1 MEFSVKSGSPEKQRI
16 SCVAVGVFDSRK
28 LSHSAQLLDEASN
41 GYIANLIRRGEC
53 EGKLGQT
60 LLLHNVP
67 NTLCDRILLIGCGRE
82 KHFDT
87 NEFHKANSIVANFL
101 DDRGAT
107 EVFSCITELNVKNR
121 DSAWKVSHAIQATEN
136 ALYHFDQLKTKKEGS
151 RRPLRRVVFGVPS
164 RRELPEGELAVRNGM
179 AIASGTTLA
188 KDLANL
194 PANVCTPT
202 YLAEQA
208 NALQKTHRNFTTNI
222 LEEED
227 MEKLGMGAFLSVS
240 RGSRQPAKL
249 IVMEYKGANKS
260 IKPFVFVGKGVTFDS
275 GGISLK
281 PGAAMDEMKYD
292 MCGSGVVLG
301 VMKAV
306 AELKPKMIIIGIIP
320 STENMSGDKA
330 YRPGDVLTAYN
341 GKTIEV
347 LNTDAEGR
355 LILADALSYASKHY
369 DPEYMIDFATLTGA
383 VVVALGH
390 VATGIMGTD
399 EALVDAIKSS
409 SKTTGEK
416 VWEFPLWDEY
426 LEQVKS
432 KIADVKNV
440 GAPMQAGSIA
450 GGAFLEA
457 FVGEGIPWC
466 HFDIAGTAWGDK
478 DLPYQN
484 KGTATGEVI
493 RLVVDLLG
501 I

>member
-1 MEFSVKSGSPEKQRI
+1 MAHLSKIKHSSGDWQKIKSHA
-16 SCVAVGVFDSRK
+16 VAVGIYDDLKISRQFQGVNRELGRG
-28 LSHSAQLLDEASN
+28 LSNMLV
-41 GYIANLIRRGEC
+41 ANLIKGKSGEVKTVVGKKGAIAFIFGLGNRGELNAETLRKAGGGVSKAC
-53 EGKLGQT
+53 NANKINSVSFLVPVDAKDDYMSQAAAEGLVLGSYQFNEFKT
-60 LLLHNVP
+60 TDDDPFEMKDATIVGGNKKAVEKGTIIANGVCLARNVDNRP
-67 NTLCDRILLIGCGRE
+67 GNIATPSHLAENAKAIGKAGGMKVTVFDRE
-82 KHFDT
+82 KFT
-87 NEFHKANSIVANFL
+87 KMGM
-101 DDRGAT
+101 GA
-107 EVFSCITELNVKNR
+107 L
-121 DSAWKVSHAIQATEN
+121 A
-136 ALYHFDQLKTKKEGS
+136 
-151 RRPLRRVVFGVPS
+151 GV
-164 RRELPEGELAVRNGM
+164 
-179 AIASGTTLA
+179 ASGTEVPP
-188 KDLANL
+188 K
-194 PANVCTPT
+194 
-202 YLAEQA
+202 
-208 NALQKTHRNFTTNI
+208 FI
-222 LEEED
+222 
-227 MEKLGMGAFLSVS
+227 
-240 RGSRQPAKL
+240 
-249 IVMEYKGANKS
+249 IMEYMGGSKKQ
-260 IKPFVFVGKGVTFDS
+260 KPKVLVGKGLTFDS
-275 GGISLK
+275 GGISIK
-281 PGAAMDEMKYD
+281 PAAKMDEMKYD

-306 AELKPKMIIIGIIP
+306 SELKPKMNIIGIIP

-355 LILADALSYASKHY
+355 LILADALSYSSKHY

-409 SKTTGEK
+409 SKTTEEK

-457 FVGEGIPWC
+457 FVGEDIPWC

>member
-1 MEFSVKSGSPEKQRI
+1 MAHLSKIKHSSGDWQKIKSHA
-16 SCVAVGVFDSRK
+16 VAVGIYDDLKISRQFQGVNRELGRG
-28 LSHSAQLLDEASN
+28 LSNMLA
-41 GYIANLIRRGEC
+41 ANLIKGKSGEVKTVVGKKGAIAFIFGLGNRGELNAETLRKAGGGVSKAC
-53 EGKLGQT
+53 NANKINSVSFLVPVDAKDDYMSQAAAEGLVLGSYQFNEFKT
-60 LLLHNVP
+60 TDDDPFEMKDATIVGGNKKAVEKGTIIANGVCLARNVENRP
-67 NTLCDRILLIGCGRE
+67 GNIATPSHLAENAKAIGKAGGMKVTVFDRE
-82 KHFDT
+82 KFT
-87 NEFHKANSIVANFL
+87 KMGM
-101 DDRGAT
+101 GA
-107 EVFSCITELNVKNR
+107 L
-121 DSAWKVSHAIQATEN
+121 A
-136 ALYHFDQLKTKKEGS
+136 
-151 RRPLRRVVFGVPS
+151 GV
-164 RRELPEGELAVRNGM
+164 
-179 AIASGTTLA
+179 ASGTEVPP
-188 KDLANL
+188 K
-194 PANVCTPT
+194 
-202 YLAEQA
+202 
-208 NALQKTHRNFTTNI
+208 FI
-222 LEEED
+222 
-227 MEKLGMGAFLSVS
+227 
-240 RGSRQPAKL
+240 
-249 IVMEYKGANKS
+249 IMEYMGGPKKQ
-260 IKPFVFVGKGVTFDS
+260 KPKVLVGKGLTFDS
-275 GGISLK
+275 GGISIK
-281 PGAAMDEMKYD
+281 PAAKMDEMKYD

-306 AELKPKMIIIGIIP
+306 SELKPKMNIIGIIP

-399 EALVDAIKSS
+399 KALVGAIKSS
-409 SKTTGEK
+409 SKTTAEK